1 MNGLRIT
8 CPRKTWRRATAG
20 FTLVE
25 VIVVMVVAGVLAA
38 TLTVFLRPAIDGYID
53 SRERAGLQ
61 AEAEITLATM
71 VREVRRAVP
80 NSIRSPGNQ
89 CFELLPASGG
99 GRYRSGPDTVNDS
112 GAACTPG
119 ANCSAWVDT
128 GTLTTTFDVLSA
140 SGTPA
145 AVGDSIVINNQNGN
159 DVYEGLNRSRITA
172 VETPAAPYGVV
183 RLTIE
188 PLQVS
193 PGYDGARYSVV
204 PQDQQAVFYGCVDAD
219 GTLDAQGNGRG
230 RLLRLS
236 GYGYDA
242 TAPSSC
248 PTAGGVMVA
257 SGVRSCNF
265 VHDPNQGATQQSG
278 FVWIELQIARHGET
292 AHLGMGAHVP
302 NAP

>member
-1 MNGLRIT
+1 MNATRMR
-8 CPRKTWRRATAG
+8 PRHATAG

-38 TLTVFLRPAIDGYID
+38 TLTVFLRPAIDGYIT

-61 AEAEITLATM
+61 AEAEITLATI

-80 NSIRSPGNQ
+80 NSIRTPGNQ

-112 GAACTPG
+112 GANCTPG

-128 GTLTTTFDVLSA
+128 GTLTTTFDVLSL

-159 DVYEGLNRSRITA
+159 DVYEGGNRSRVTA
-172 VETPAAPYGVV
+172 VQTPAAPYGVT

-204 PQDQQAVFYGCVDAD
+204 PQDQQAVFYSCVGAD
-219 GTLDAQGNGRG
+219 GTLDARGEGRG
-230 RLLRLS
+230 QLLRLS
-236 GYGYDA
+236 GYGYNPA
-242 TAPSSC
+242 TPTTCPSS
-248 PTAGGVMVA
+248 GGVVVA

-278 FVWIELQIARHGET
+278 FVWIELEIARHGET

>member
-1 MNGLRIT
+1 MSLLHT
-8 CPRKTWRRATAG
+8 PRRPMPG

-25 VIVVMVVAGVLAA
+25 MIVVMVVAGVLAA
-38 TLTVFLRPAIDGYID
+38 TLTVFLRPAIDGYLVT
-53 SRERAGLQ
+53 RERAALQ
-61 AEAEITLATM
+61 VEAENSLATM

-80 NSIRSPGNQ
+80 NSIRTPGNQ
-89 CFELLPASGG
+89 CVELLPASGG

-112 GAACTPG
+112 GVGCTPG

-128 GTLTTTFDVLSA
+128 GTTTTTFDVLSA

-145 AVGDSIVINNQNGN
+145 AVGDTVVINNQNGN

-172 VETPAAPYGVV
+172 VETPAAVYGVV

-193 PGYDGARYSVV
+193 PGYDGGRYSIV
-204 PQDQQAVFYGCVDAD
+204 PQDQQAVFYSCVGAD

-230 RLLRLS
+230 QLLRLS

-242 TAPSSC
+242 AAPTTC
-248 PTAGGVMVA
+248 PVSGGVVVA
-257 SGVRSCNF
+257 SGVRACNF

-278 FVWIELQIARHGET
+278 FVWIEFEITRHGES
-292 AHLGMGAHVP
+292 AHLSMGAHVP
-302 NAP
+302 NVP

>member
-1 MNGLRIT
+1 MNAAAAPVRT
-8 CPRKTWRRATAG
+8 RRAAAG

-25 VIVVMVVAGVLAA
+25 LIVVMVVAGVLAA
-38 TLTVFLRPAIDGYID
+38 TLTVFLRPAIDGYLT
-53 SRERAGLQ
+53 SRERATLQ

-80 NSIRSPGNQ
+80 NSIRTPGNQ
-89 CFELLPASGG
+89 CVELLPASGG

-112 GAACTPG
+112 GANCTPG
-119 ANCSAWVDT
+119 ATCSAWVDT
-128 GTLTTTFDVLSA
+128 GTLTTTFDVLSS

-145 AVGDSIVINNQNGN
+145 AVGDSVVINNQNGN
-159 DVYEGLNRSRITA
+159 DVYEGLNRARITA
-172 VETPAAPYGVV
+172 VETPAAPFGVA

-193 PGYDGARYSVV
+193 PGYDGARYSIVA
-204 PQDQQAVFYGCVDAD
+204 QAQQAVFYSCVGAD
-219 GTLDAQGNGRG
+219 GTQDAAGNGRG
-230 RLLRLS
+230 QLLRLS
-236 GYGYDA
+236 GYGYNPA
-242 TAPSSC
+242 VPTTCPSS
-248 PTAGGVMVA
+248 GGVVVA
-257 SGVRSCNF
+257 TGVQACHI

-278 FVWIELQIARHGET
+278 FVWIELTLSRRGET

>member
-1 MNGLRIT
+1 MNATRMR
-8 CPRKTWRRATAG
+8 PRHATAG

-38 TLTVFLRPAIDGYID
+38 TLTVFLRPAIDGYIT

-61 AEAEITLATM
+61 AEAEITLATI

-80 NSIRSPGNQ
+80 NSIRTPGNQ

-112 GAACTPG
+112 GANCTPG

-128 GTLTTTFDVLSA
+128 GTLTTTFDVLSL

-159 DVYEGLNRSRITA
+159 DVYEGGNRSRVTA
-172 VETPAAPYGVV
+172 VQTPAAPFGVT

-204 PQDQQAVFYGCVDAD
+204 PQDQQAVFYSCVGAD
-219 GTLDAQGNGRG
+219 GTLDARGEGRG
-230 RLLRLS
+230 QLLRLS
-236 GYGYDA
+236 GYGYNPA
-242 TAPSSC
+242 TPTTCPSS
-248 PTAGGVMVA
+248 GGVVVA

-278 FVWIELQIARHGET
+278 FVWIELEIARHGET